1 MSLLSLGLATMCRYH
16 SQQPTLRWYSR
27 ISIRAHWVEVRSI
40 DLSPRIL
47 SESDYNLL
55 SPPEPSFNRSL
66 HPVHSTRSEFAFFQ
80 NEVYCLPSRS
90 IIVSSELRTPK
101 STRSLRSAALG
112 SLKIHFYLAP
122 TAAVRCGEPTF
133 TFMIKMLPELQFF
146 FRNREDILEEIINET
161 YDRLSVVNCNTQ
173 PSHVMAPCTD
183 LNFGA
188 IDLSTPRLRGG
199 D

>member
-1 MSLLSLGLATMCRYH
+1 MILSNSYSGPLSRSTLDRLEPLAFCLRTITTSFPHQSYH
-16 SQQPTLRWYSR
+16 STGLF
-27 ISIRAHWVEVRSI
+27 
-40 DLSPRIL
+40 IL
-47 SESDYNLL
+47 YTVLGQNFL
-55 SPPEPSFNRSL
+55 F
-66 HPVHSTRSEFAFFQ
+66 FFFFFQ